1 LQTLFK
7 RLGRENKMTD
17 DFTIVQ
23 DFFLTADPGTGNSR
37 KWKD

>member
-1 LQTLFK
+1 
-7 RLGRENKMTD
+7 MTD

-37 KWKD
+37 KWKDQPREWPLILGV